1 MKLFDKLKWILGIV
15 IVFVLIAAT
24 NLIDRN
30 NFIQVKESVQSI
42 YEDRL
47 IAKDLIL
54 DIYKSIQ
61 EKEIALIT
69 SDANFF
75 TARNQVINEEI
86 GQLLDSFEHTRLT
99 ENEERVFNRL
109 QENFEIV
116 LQDESKLLNNDFNN
130 ASVLLEDIRRIE
142 GDLYALSDIQVSEGN
157 RQVAITKRATE
168 SIELFTQLEIYMLI
182 FLAVLIQLI
191 ILYRPKKEDA

>member
-99 ENEERVFNRL
+99 ANEERVFNRL

>member
-47 IAKDLIL
+47 IAKDFIL

-182 FLAVLIQLI
+182 FLAVLIQVI

>member
-15 IVFVLIAAT
+15 IVFVLIATT

-86 GQLLDSFEHTRLT
+86 GQLLVSFENTRLT

-116 LQDESKLLNNDFNN
+116 IQDESKLLNNDFNN

-182 FLAVLIQLI
+182 FLAVLIQVI

>member
-54 DIYKSIQ
+54 DIYKLIQ

-182 FLAVLIQLI
+182 FLAVLIQVI

>member
-99 ENEERVFNRL
+99 ANEERVFNRL

-182 FLAVLIQLI
+182 FLAVLIQVI

>member
-182 FLAVLIQLI
+182 FLAVLIQVI